1 MRAPAS
7 LRGRLALW
15 LGLALVALWLATA
28 LLTAGLMR
36 RELDALFDSA
46 LQESAER
53 LLPLAVNDV
62 LGRGPADEN
71 DEDDPRILGV
81 IAPHDEFLTYVL
93 RDPAGRVLLQ
103 SHAVDPAGFPPW
115 DGPGLRSTATLRLYN
130 IAALRDTVRLTV
142 AEPLAHRARIAR
154 EALWMLLL
162 PLLVVVPLAFAAI
175 WLALRAGLAPLQRW
189 RERLAARGAR
199 DLSPVSAGDLPSEL
213 APIAATLDD
222 VLCRLSAAFEAERSF
237 AANAAHELRT
247 PLAGAIAQAQRLQ
260 AETADPAAR
269 MRAAAMEAALKRLLR
284 VSERLMQLARAEG
297 ARLRRDSAADLCPV
311 VRILVEEQ
319 GRDAGDE
326 RIRLRLPEA
335 AVLSDLDPDALA
347 IILRNLIDNALRHG
361 DPAKPVDVT
370 LTSEGILRVSN
381 DGLPIPPETLARL
394 ATRFTRAGSSAEGSG
409 LGLAIVATIAE
420 RIGSRLHLTSPRP
433 GATSGLT
440 AEMMLPCASDC
451 EVEKRDN
458 LPSRHS
464 ASSSAS

>member
-115 DGPGLRSTATLRLYN
+115 DGPGFRSTATLRLYN

-247 PLAGAIAQAQRLQ
+247 PLAGGIAQAQRLQ

-335 AVLSDLDPDALA
+335 AVLSDLDRDALA

-361 DPAKPVDVT
+361 EAPRRCRRDLPERSLHHAPDRCRALRAERRMADRQPIHDGRSLRPDRQGGDRPHSQHHNESRLIMPSGHPENYTT
-370 LTSEGILRVSN
+370 LT
-381 DGLPIPPETLARL
+381 D
-394 ATRFTRAGSSAEGSG
+394 ATGDANT
-409 LGLAIVATIAE
+409 
-420 RIGSRLHLTSPRP
+420 SRSCGCSRPSIWLTCMPR
-433 GATSGLT
+433 
-440 AEMMLPCASDC
+440 
-451 EVEKRDN
+451 
-458 LPSRHS
+458 
-464 ASSSAS
+464 

>member
-115 DGPGLRSTATLRLYN
+115 DGPGFRSTATLRLYN

-247 PLAGAIAQAQRLQ
+247 PLAALRARL
-260 AETADPAAR
+260 ESRFSAR
-269 MRAAAMEAALKRLLR
+269 ELGDVAL
-284 VSERLMQLARAEG
+284 EIEQLARLVEQLLCL
-297 ARLRRDSAADLCPV
+297 ARLDSQEQFQSAPFDAHAVALEVARELAPAALEKEHYV
-311 VRILVEEQ
+311 T
-319 GRDAGDE
+319 AAT
-326 RIRLRLPEA
+326 PEA
-335 AVLSDLDPDALA
+335 AVPAHGNATLTRLVF
-347 IILRNLIDNALRHG
+347 RNLIENAIQYTPPG
-361 DPAKPVDVT
+361 ASIT
-370 LTSEGILRVSN
+370 LSAGGSAVVVAD
-381 DGLPIPPETLARL
+381 DGPGIPPQQAASLFERFRRGPN
-394 ATRFTRAGSSAEGSG
+394 ATGFGAG
-409 LGLAIVATIAE
+409 LGLAIASRIMERQGGRLYLEANGAGGARFVAEFSA
-420 RIGSRLHLTSPRP
+420 GAQVPR
-433 GATSGLT
+433 ATGPAT
-440 AEMMLPCASDC
+440 
-451 EVEKRDN
+451 R
-458 LPSRHS
+458 
-464 ASSSAS
+464 